1 MKVTTGLTRRF
12 LLFTN
17 LSQLKSAIIGIIK
30 RKFYSRGEGM
40 FKKIIDSLL
49 GKKNIVRIL
58 VVIIAIEVALIQVA
72 IINDV
77 HLVMGIIIIKENV
90 KAVASFQVADEMASY
105 TSFI

>member
-40 FKKIIDSLL
+40 FKKII
-49 GKKNIVRIL
+49 
-58 VVIIAIEVALIQVA
+58 
-72 IINDV
+72 
-77 HLVMGIIIIKENV
+77 V